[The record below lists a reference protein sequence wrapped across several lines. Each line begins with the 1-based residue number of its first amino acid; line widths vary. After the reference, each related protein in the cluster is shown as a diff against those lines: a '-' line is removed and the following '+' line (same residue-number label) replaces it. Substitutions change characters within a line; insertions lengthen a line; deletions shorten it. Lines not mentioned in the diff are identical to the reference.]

1 MSAEKLWI
9 DVDQYI
15 NDQVT
20 GEDAALAAA
29 MRAGEAAGL
38 PAISVTPAQ
47 GKLLHVLARSVNA
60 RRVLEIG
67 TLAGY
72 STIWLARAVGDGGR
86 VITIEFDEKHAGV
99 ARSNFTQAGLDA
111 RIDLRVGR
119 AQDVLPRIAADD
131 GGRFDFIFI
140 DADKPSTTEY
150 FEWALKLSRPG
161 SLIFID
167 NVVRHGG
174 LADASSQDPD
184 VLGMRRF
191 LERLGKESRVVS
203 TAIQTVGGKS
213 YDGFALALV
222 IR

>member
-1 MSAEKLWI
+1 MPADKSWI

-20 GEDAALAAA
+20 AEDAALASAMQAA
-29 MRAGEAAGL
+29 ATAGL
-38 PAISVTPAQ
+38 PPISVTAPQ
-47 GKLLHVLARSVNA
+47 GKLLHLLARSINA

-72 STIWLARAVGDGGR
+72 STIWLARAVGEGGR
-86 VITIEFDEKHAGV
+86 VVTIEFDETHARI
-99 ARSNFTQAGLDA
+99 ARTNFARAGLDA

-119 AQDVLPRIAADD
+119 AQDVLPRLEHERA
-131 GGRFDFIFI
+131 GPFDFIFI

-150 FEWALKLSRPG
+150 FEWSLELSRPG
-161 SLIFID
+161 SLIFVD
-167 NVVRHGG
+167 NVVRNGG
-174 LADASSQDPD
+174 LADGSSRDPD

-191 LERLGKESRVVS
+191 LERLGKEPRVVA

-222 IR
+222 IG